1 MATLE
6 DMAGAVTLLL
16 MNENYD
22 KYRDLLVPGKAVM
35 VVGEINN
42 GDDKPKLFPQEVMP
56 LEEAPRRFTRQVHLR
71 LHTAHLNAEHFES
84 VRQLTAAHPGKCPL
98 YLCLMRPTGEVV
110 FIETHE
116 KFSVA
121 PSLQL
126 QRAVDEKFG
135 EETYYSKVDTSLPE
149 RVMGRWERKNGE
161 PS

>member
-1 MATLE
+1 
-6 DMAGAVTLLL
+6 
-16 MNENYD
+16 
-22 KYRDLLVPGKAVM
+22 
-35 VVGEINN
+35 
-42 GDDKPKLFPQEVMP
+42 
-56 LEEAPRRFTRQVHLR
+56 
-71 LHTAHLNAEHFES
+71 
-84 VRQLTAAHPGKCPL
+84 
-98 YLCLMRPTGEVV
+98 MRPTGEVV